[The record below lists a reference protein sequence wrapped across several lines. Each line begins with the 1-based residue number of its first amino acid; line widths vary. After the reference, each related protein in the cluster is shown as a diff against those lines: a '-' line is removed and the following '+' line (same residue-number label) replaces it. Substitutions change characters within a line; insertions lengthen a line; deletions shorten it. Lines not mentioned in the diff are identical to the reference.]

1 MNRIINDSEVLEIVQ
16 KDLKKILA
24 GEQVEDTRISSLLNV
39 ITQTTIDNIID
50 KTLETNNIV
59 DLFIE
64 SKNFNKFK
72 NKILPIL
79 INLEKKY
86 PLIFGN
92 RTSKNLLNWQY
103 TFAFHDA
110 FITQSEE
117 KIEKLIDRF
126 IELIAFPYNYES

>member
-1 MNRIINDSEVLEIVQ
+1 
-16 KDLKKILA
+16 
-24 GEQVEDTRISSLLNV
+24 
-39 ITQTTIDNIID
+39 
-50 KTLETNNIV
+50 
-59 DLFIE
+59 
-64 SKNFNKFK
+64 
-72 NKILPIL
+72 LPIL

-103 TFAFHDA
+103 IFAFHDA
-110 FITQSEE
+110 FMTQSEE